1 MEKFNKVIYFGE
13 IRQKRTTYIFSF
25 RNNIDL
31 IFNEEEIKCIRELI
45 DNDIYLDYTLIRDI
59 YEKEEGFKETKIKFD
74 KENIYIFQNS
84 KDKIYVIKNNH
95 YIMENNE
102 LKLIKNITNNSTIQ
116 EFKYNEI
123 ITLKDRNCGE
133 KKKKFQGK
141 KQLKK

>member
-1 MEKFNKVIYFGE
+1 
-13 IRQKRTTYIFSF
+13 
-25 RNNIDL
+25 
-31 IFNEEEIKCIRELI
+31 
-45 DNDIYLDYTLIRDI
+45 
-59 YEKEEGFKETKIKFD
+59 
-74 KENIYIFQNS
+74 
-84 KDKIYVIKNNH
+84 
-95 YIMENNE
+95 MENNE

>member
-1 MEKFNKVIYFGE
+1 M
-13 IRQKRTTYIFSF
+13 
-25 RNNIDL
+25 
-31 IFNEEEIKCIRELI
+31 
-45 DNDIYLDYTLIRDI
+45 IRDK
-59 YEKEEGFKETKIKFD
+59 YEKEKEFKEAKIKFD

-133 KKKKFQGK
+133 KKKKFQGEK
-141 KQLKK
+141 NLKI